1 VERCDGRRLL
11 LVFSDGSPT
20 DGATSLANDPH
31 YLDHHLSHVVAQLSA
46 QGEVEIYGVG
56 VGLDLS
62 PYYRQNR
69 AFDLSNSV
77 SNQVLREIVAML
89 AAGPRR

>member
-1 VERCDGRRLL
+1 MAPLHW
-11 LVFSDGSPT
+11 P
-20 DGATSLANDPH
+20 NDAH

-62 PYYRQNR
+62 PYHRQNR
-69 AFDLSNSV
+69 ASTC
-77 SNQVLREIVAML
+77 RT
-89 AAGPRR
+89 R

>member
-1 VERCDGRRLL
+1 M
-11 LVFSDGSPT
+11 
-20 DGATSLANDPH
+20 
-31 YLDHHLSHVVAQLSA
+31 VAQLSA

-89 AAGPRR
+89 AAGPRRRFG

>member
-1 VERCDGRRLL
+1 MGCLDAGAEPPPQPLPDGE
-11 LVFSDGSPT
+11 G
-20 DGATSLANDPH
+20 
-31 YLDHHLSHVVAQLSA
+31 LSV
-46 QGEVEIYGVG
+46 IYGVG

-89 AAGPRR
+89 AAGPRRGFR